1 MSNLFR
7 KYLGKLAL
15 MSAAVLW
22 AGCSDAKE
30 EKVDKPVA
38 EKPQASQAEDFKDA
52 LKNINKNAKSKYL
65 PSREMDTAG
74 VTALYGCVNCGKSL
88 IQVDSARLDNLVELV
103 GCLYGTY
110 GGGGI
115 ATKPKGDVI
124 IPKDS
129 DIEVIGVIS
138 ITKPFILKVIRQRA
152 AGLRH
157 IFNKYRRKKQG
168 FKQGTLVLKL
178 KIGTLGIV
186 SDVAVESTTTDY
198 PEFDADIVKAVS
210 RWKFPRTKYVGT
222 VTFPLEFY
230 ERIPLP
236 AYEIEYEME

>member
-1 MSNLFR
+1 MSIFFR

-15 MSAAVLW
+15 MSAAMLW

-30 EKVDKPVA
+30 DKANEVITENPA
-38 EKPQASQAEDFKDA
+38 TSEAKNLRKA
-52 LKNINKNAKSKYL
+52 LTDLNKEMNSRYL
-65 PSREMDTAG
+65 TFREMDTAG
-74 VTALYGCVNCGKSL
+74 VTALYGCVNCGKSP

-103 GCLYGTY
+103 GCLYGTC

-157 IFNKYRRKKQG
+157 IFNKYRKKKQG